1 MKSIQTERL
10 QKAAAASQAPPQ
22 VVVNQSSD
30 DMRSTQTQRL
40 QKAAAASQA
49 PPQVVTRPMPALGL
63 FIKAAQESAVTV
75 VTPEVPKEL
84 PRHLQ
89 GGGSLSEDNPITM
102 DTKFPVARKTS
113 ASLAAAEKRVNLITP
128 PEYSG
133 KLENKLNLDIS
144 KPKINWSSE
153 AYSIFEGT
161 EQKLMKILLNIR
173 INVIFLWYP

>member
-63 FIKAAQESAVTV
+63 FIKAAQESAVTA

-84 PRHLQ
+84 PSHFRA
-89 GGGSLSEDNPITM
+89 GSLQEDNPITM

-113 ASLAAAEKRVNLITP
+113 ASLAAAEKRINLITP

-133 KLENKLNLDIS
+133 KLEKKLNLDIG

-161 EQKLMKILLNIR
+161 EQKLIKH
-173 INVIFLWYP
+173 F